1 MAWNEP
7 GGNGSKDPKEPK
19 DPWGNDQGP
28 PDLDEAFRK
37 FKDKFAGKGG
47 SGGNGGGGNQTPQMP
62 AFSGKILGLVIAVIA
77 VLYGAAGFYTVDAQE
92 QAVVLRFGK
101 FHETRGAG
109 LHFNP
114 PLIDAVIKL
123 NTTRQRSQRFKETM
137 LTEDENIV
145 DISLSVQYTIVDP
158 RAFLLDVRDP
168 EGSLKQAAESALRH
182 VIGSVELHYVLTEG
196 KTVIAVDVQ
205 TRLQNYLDA
214 YQTGILVTT
223 VNFEDAQ
230 PPAEVQAAFDDVI
243 RAKEDE
249 QRVKNEADTYSNGII
264 PEARGQAARQIE
276 EANAYKEQVVAQAEG
291 EAQRFEK
298 LLTEYEKAPEVT
310 RQRLYIDTMQSVM
323 SKTSKVMVDV
333 DGGNLMYLP
342 LDKLMQQ
349 TGVEASK
356 GDTSNFSYSGDSKGQ
371 TTGTGQYNSN
381 SRSATR
387 GTR

>member
-7 GGNGSKDPKEPK
+7 GGNGSKDPK

-37 FKDKFAGKGG
+37 FKDKFAGKKG
-47 SGGNGGGGNQTPQMP
+47 SGGNGSGGGSAPQMP
-62 AFSGKILGLVIAVIA
+62 AFSGKLIVLALAVVA
-77 VLYGAAGFYTVDAQE
+77 VLYAASGFYTVDAQE

-101 FHETRGAG
+101 YHETRGAG

-114 PLIDAVIKL
+114 PLIDTVLKL
-123 NTTRQRSQRFKETM
+123 NITKQRSQRFQETM

-145 DISLSVQYTIVDP
+145 DISLSAQYTIIDSQS
-158 RAFLLDVRDP
+158 FLLRVRDP
-168 EGSLKQAAESALRH
+168 ETSLKHAAESALRH
-182 VIGSVELHYVLTEG
+182 VIGSAELHQVLTEG
-196 KTVIAVDVQ
+196 RKAISIDVQ
-205 TRLQNYLDA
+205 ARLQRYLDL

-223 VNFEDAQ
+223 VNIEDAQ

-249 QRVKNEADTYSNGII
+249 QRVKNEAETYRNGIV
-264 PEARGQAARQIE
+264 PEARGQASRQIE
-276 EANAYKEQVVAQAEG
+276 EASAYKEQVVAEADG

-298 LLTEYEKAPEVT
+298 LLAEYEKAPKVT
-310 RQRLYIDTMQSVM
+310 RQRLYIDAMQSVM

-349 TGVEASK
+349 SGSQSSGGSSSSSFSESTRQPMTASR
-356 GDTSNFSYSGDSKGQ
+356 
-371 TTGTGQYNSN
+371 NSN
-381 SRSATR
+381 SRSTSRETR
-387 GTR
+387 